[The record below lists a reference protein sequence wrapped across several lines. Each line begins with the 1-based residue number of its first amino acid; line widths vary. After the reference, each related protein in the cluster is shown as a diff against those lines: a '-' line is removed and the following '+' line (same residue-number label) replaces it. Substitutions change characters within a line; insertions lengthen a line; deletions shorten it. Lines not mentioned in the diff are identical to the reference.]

1 MGKFSLR
8 ARRPRPSLSPSPFRP
23 SYTSHKIGTAAV
35 ERPSIV
41 GVTPQTAPTV
51 QRALKNLFWRH
62 SEELRFPQKQRA
74 QRRQRQPKRI
84 RPSVGCFGKSL
95 CAPHVPHATAAIFVG
110 VAVEK

>member
-51 QRALKNLFWRH
+51 QRALKESVLASFRGTTLSSETARPAEAASAEANKAVRGLFREEPLRPPCCPCHCRH
-62 SEELRFPQKQRA
+62 IRG
-74 QRRQRQPKRI
+74 RR
-84 RPSVGCFGKSL
+84 C
-95 CAPHVPHATAAIFVG
+95 
-110 VAVEK
+110 